1 MTIPR
6 GPGDVTAQ
14 WLGGVL
20 GADVL
25 DVEVTPIGTGQ
36 SGATYRVAATYS
48 ASAAGLP
55 GTFAVKLSAQD
66 DAVRQRVALGYR
78 FEVEYYDRVADRMRI
93 PVPGCFHHEIS
104 DDGADF
110 VLLLADM
117 APAIQGD
124 QIAGCTPPEAAL
136 AVDALAGLHGPS
148 WCDEEWLA
156 LTGIAMPKPG
166 DVDAAKGLGDISVM
180 AAGILIGKLGA
191 SMSIEDQETFSA
203 AMSLV
208 TPWLMAEPQRYALM
222 HGDYR
227 LDNMLFGPDRTRITV
242 VDWQTVG
249 IGLPARDLA
258 YFTATSLEPGVRAEI
273 ERDLVGR
280 YHRALSGSGVADYDL
295 ETCWHDYRLGV
306 VQAPL
311 LAGLGFA
318 FAASTERGDEMMLT
332 MLHRGCRAIRE
343 LDTLDLIKSYQSI

>member
-25 DVEVTPIGTGQ
+25 DVEVKPTGTGQ
-36 SGATYRVAATYS
+36 TGATYRLAATYS
-48 ASAAGLP
+48 ASTAELP

-66 DAVRQRVALGYR
+66 DAVRRRVALGYR
-78 FEVEYYDRVADRMRI
+78 SEVEYYARVADRMRI

-117 APAIQGD
+117 APAVQGD

-156 LTGIAMPKPG
+156 LTAIAMPTPG
-166 DVDAAKGLGDISVM
+166 DDDAAKGLGDISVM
-180 AAGILIGKLGA
+180 AAGILIDELGA
-191 SMSIEDQETFSA
+191 SMS
-203 AMSLV
+203 
-208 TPWLMAEPQRYALM
+208 
-222 HGDYR
+222 
-227 LDNMLFGPDRTRITV
+227 
-242 VDWQTVG
+242 

-280 YHRALSGSGVADYDL
+280 YHRALSGYGVADYDL
-295 ETCWHDYRLGV
+295 ETC
-306 VQAPL
+306 
-311 LAGLGFA
+311 
-318 FAASTERGDEMMLT
+318 
-332 MLHRGCRAIRE
+332 
-343 LDTLDLIKSYQSI
+343 

>member
-6 GPGDVTAQ
+6 GPRGVTAQ

-20 GADVL
+20 GTDVL

-36 SGATYRVAATYS
+36 TGATYRVAATYS
-48 ASAAGLP
+48 ASAPELP
-55 GTFAVKLSAQD
+55 GAFAVKLSAQD
-66 DAVRQRVALGYR
+66 DAVRERVALGYR
-78 FEVEYYDRVADRMRI
+78 SEVEYYARVADRMRI

-117 APAIQGD
+117 APAVQGD
-124 QIAGCTPPEAAL
+124 QIAGCTPPEAGL

-166 DVDAAKGLGDISVM
+166 DDAAAKGLGDISVM
-180 AAGILIGKLGA
+180 AAGILIDKLGA
-191 SMSIEDQETFSA
+191 SMSAEDQETFTA

-227 LDNMLFGPDRTRITV
+227 LDNMLFDPDRTRITV

-280 YHRALSGSGVADYDL
+280 YHRALLGYGVTDYDL

-311 LAGLGFA
+311 LTGLGFA

-343 LDTLDLIKSYQSI
+343 LDTLDLIKSHQSI